1 MQRDN
6 TIYNIIQRGK
16 LEKAVKRNLTRDQP
30 AVD

>member
-6 TIYNIIQRGK
+6 IITQRGK
-16 LEKAVKRNLTRDQP
+16 PVQAVKRNLTRDEP

>member
-6 TIYNIIQRGK
+6 ITIQRGK
-16 LEKAVKRNLTRDQP
+16 PVQVVKRNLTRYVP